1 MSMPEQITE
10 VGRWFCY
17 ATREGI
23 HSLTSPGDERSSN
36 NAPLQGSRE
45 RWKTLIFPMALIQLL
60 GLTQGLV
67 QMSGL
72 ALMNNAVQKPILE
85 YLIRCL
91 ILLVIC
97 NPILI
102 WLYGFKNY
110 LFVFDARAWTYLG
123 FVFLDFIAYRLA
135 IAGESFMPRAY
146 NTCLPALVTLMTFF
160 ITSILLRVRFNRYH
174 LIALL
179 ISCLSLGLIIWG
191 DQAVSLNYFK
201 DIQKKIITGITCTV
215 LSSLVKALSFLTLEA
230 ILRQF
235 PILELLSFYG
245 LFGLFTSFLF
255 MVFVDSY
262 EFTSINWSGVT
273 AGYLILS
280 GMSSSLALLLTAKIS
295 QKWGTAFS
303 SLADF
308 TSRPWYMGLAR
319 LGFSNVPSFPTQ
331 FQHGLAYLLVT
342 LSQVLFVYKPAVVVY
357 DSTYKLN
364 FYRRP
369 QS

>member
-1 MSMPEQITE
+1 MQ
-10 VGRWFCY
+10 FK
-17 ATREGI
+17 
-23 HSLTSPGDERSSN
+23 SPSSN
-36 NAPLQGSRE
+36 
-45 RWKTLIFPMALIQLL
+45 
-60 GLTQGLV
+60 
-67 QMSGL
+67 
-72 ALMNNAVQKPILE
+72 
-85 YLIRCL
+85 
-91 ILLVIC
+91 
-97 NPILI
+97 
-102 WLYGFKNY
+102 
-110 LFVFDARAWTYLG
+110 LG

-201 DIQKKIITGITCTV
+201 DIQKKNYHRNNI
-215 LSSLVKALSFLTLEA
+215 FLTLEA

-280 GMSSSLALLLTAKIS
+280 GMSNSLALLLTAKIS

-331 FQHGLAYLLVT
+331 FQHGLAYLLVA
-342 LSQVLFVYKPAVVVY
+342 LSQALFVYKPAVVVY